1 MCRNEAIGI
10 LKTNYDEL
18 SQALI
23 SPVLVSQ
30 LLYSRRYINE
40 ETLDKIE
47 ALEGSL
53 YGKKKFLLS
62 AIEEAVSLDYKNLE
76 KLARILSEF
85 EETRLI
91 GIKILDEYG
100 KKIVL

>member
-1 MCRNEAIGI
+1 MCRNEAIDI
-10 LKTNYDEL
+10 FEINYDEL

-47 ALEGSL
+47 ALEG
-53 YGKKKFLLS
+53 LLDVKNVLLT
-62 AIEEAVSLDYKNLE
+62 AIHKAVSSDYNNLE
-76 KLARILSEF
+76 KLARILCEF
-85 EETRLI
+85 KETTLI
-91 GIKILDEYG
+91 GSKILNDYG